1 MAEETNSIPDPAT
14 RDNIHRLARGGILN
28 VEALDRALK
37 ISGDLPDRKRWDW
50 FLDILLLIMGAG
62 ALVSGIF
69 FFFAFNWARMHRY
82 IKFGILDAAIL
93 IAVGVAFW
101 QGLERLP
108 GKIALGAAGL
118 LVGGLLAV
126 YGQVYQTGADS
137 YQLFLYWALIIA
149 GWVLISK
156 FTPMWVGW
164 ILLLNISLVTF
175 WLQIVGDIDNRFYL
189 LMFVL
194 NGSAVIIW
202 ELGRGYGID
211 WLQSVW
217 APRVLFV
224 PAFAVL
230 LVPTMILIFSSTF
243 RRDDDPL
250 LYVLFGLFIA
260 LSALVL
266 YAYSQRR
273 IDLFMLTVCA
283 FGLIIAFNAW
293 VAEILEW
300 GTTTFLFLSALFIGQ
315 AALIVRWLRQVSIS
329 WEARENE

>member
-1 MAEETNSIPDPAT
+1 MTEETNSIDVPAT
-14 RDNIHRLARGGILN
+14 RENIHRLARGGILN
-28 VEALDRALK
+28 VEALERALK
-37 ISGDLPDRKRWDW
+37 ITGDLPDRKRWGE
-50 FLDILLLIMGAG
+50 FLETVLLILGAG

-69 FFFAFNWARMHRY
+69 FFFAFNWAGMHRFV
-82 IKFGILDAAIL
+82 KFGLLDAAIL
-93 IAVGVAFW
+93 IVVAVAFW
-101 QGLERLP
+101 QGLERLS

-149 GWVLISK
+149 GWVWISK

-164 ILLLNISLVTF
+164 ILLINISLVTF
-175 WLQIVGDIDNRFYL
+175 WQQLVGDIDNRLYL

-194 NGSAVIIW
+194 NGSAVAIW
-202 ELGRGYGID
+202 ELGREYGID
-211 WLQSVW
+211 WLKSVW
-217 APRVLFV
+217 PPRVLFI
-224 PAFAVL
+224 PAFTSL
-230 LVPTMILIFSSTF
+230 LVPAMILIFSSSVGF
-243 RRDDDPL
+243 AVDL
-250 LYVLFGLFIA
+250 LSFVLFGLFIA

-315 AALIVRWLRQVSIS
+315 AALVVRWLRQVSIS